1 MSLRLRQAGLSFAAD
16 GAAAGADRIEVA
28 IDQATVIDLA
38 DPVRFW
44 PVTLTGALHGIRNA
58 WTGELTAA
66 GRGGVRLARLA
77 LVQDALVGA
86 GRLDIDTG
94 ALVFAAGGMQP
105 SDLTPLARFA
115 RRAEGR
121 ASFKGWL
128 AWGGAGAVASGGEL
142 VAQDLGFTG
151 PLGPVTGIDA
161 DVRLA
166 RLFPVETASAQ
177 RLTVQAIQTPTPVTG
192 LALVFDVD
200 PTGARIRSA
209 KADFA
214 GGQVSLDP
222 FTVPFAPGGGYSSVL
237 TLRNVD
243 LGAVLAASNLADR
256 VQMRAIVGGTVPFS
270 VGPKG
275 VTISHGAL
283 ATVGGG
289 RLSISRTAFQSAGGR
304 VGGSAAAAAQTGFAQ
319 DLAYQAMENLAF
331 DSLDASLTSLAND
344 RLGVIF
350 HVNGRHSPPKR
361 QRASLKMFDLL
372 RGKALDRPM
381 ALPSDTRIDLTLDT
395 TLNFG
400 DLVAALKT
408 AWDDALKPAHERHQG
423 VGDPIVTTPTP
434 AANKPEGKPP

>member
-1 MSLRLRQAGLSFAAD
+1 
-16 GAAAGADRIEVA
+16 
-28 IDQATVIDLA
+28 
-38 DPVRFW
+38 
-44 PVTLTGALHGIRNA
+44 
-58 WTGELTAA
+58 
-66 GRGGVRLARLA
+66 
-77 LVQDALVGA
+77 
-86 GRLDIDTG
+86 
-94 ALVFAAGGMQP
+94 
-105 SDLTPLARFA
+105 
-115 RRAEGR
+115 
-121 ASFKGWL
+121 
-128 AWGGAGAVASGGEL
+128 
-142 VAQDLGFTG
+142 
-151 PLGPVTGIDA
+151 
-161 DVRLA
+161 
-166 RLFPVETASAQ
+166 
-177 RLTVQAIQTPTPVTG
+177 
-192 LALVFDVD
+192 
-200 PTGARIRSA
+200 
-209 KADFA
+209 
-214 GGQVSLDP
+214 
-222 FTVPFAPGGGYSSVL
+222 
-237 TLRNVD
+237 
-243 LGAVLAASNLADR
+243 
-256 VQMRAIVGGTVPFS
+256 MRAIVGGAIPFS
-270 VGPKG
+270 VGPNG